1 MNNLRLNGKEVYVAP
16 FIPKRDRPQ
25 KNPDDIF
32 TNVFIKNIPETVN
45 DQLFKQHFS
54 KFGNITSAKLA
65 SDEESKSKGFGFVNY
80 ASHEEASACVNNV
93 NNTEFHGKILYAAR
107 AQSKAERAEQLKKKR
122 EEQANKYHGVNLYIK
137 NIDDS
142 VDEEK
147 LRKPF
152 SEFGSITSIKIMSTE
167 KGQSKGFGFVCFS
180 KADEAT
186 KALTKM
192 NNFMFEGKPLYVALA
207 QRKEQRRA
215 QLEAQHARNNLAR
228 MAQPGQL
235 GLNPPIGYG
244 PPMFYPQ
251 VPANQNRPFMY
262 PGQVGQ
268 PFPRNTRPYTAGQQG
283 GPGFQAQPALY
294 GAPNQP
300 GVNRGRGNNP
310 QRVAGPRPGGP
321 QGGRPPVQGGVPPQ
335 SVQQNQ
341 PRKPQSIGNQ
351 PKPTGEQDAGN
362 PIADAIYDHL
372 MQNYAGSVTEQIM
385 HRLIAL
391 GEQELVELSKDP
403 ARLDA
408 RANEIVLELN

>member
-1 MNNLRLNGKEVYVAP
+1 
-16 FIPKRDRPQ
+16 
-25 KNPDDIF
+25 
-32 TNVFIKNIPETVN
+32 
-45 DQLFKQHFS
+45 
-54 KFGNITSAKLA
+54 
-65 SDEESKSKGFGFVNY
+65 
-80 ASHEEASACVNNV
+80 
-93 NNTEFHGKILYAAR
+93 
-107 AQSKAERAEQLKKKR
+107 LKKKR

-152 SEFGSITSIKIMSTE
+152 SEFGSITSIKIMTTE

-180 KADEAT
+180 KPDEAT

-215 QLEAQHARNNLAR
+215 QLEAQHAQRNNLAR

-235 GLNPPIGYG
+235 GLNPPLGY

-262 PGQVGQ
+262 PGQVN
-268 PFPRNTRPYTAGQQG
+268 PNFPRNTRPYAAGQQ

-294 GAPNQP
+294 PNQG

-310 QRVAGPRPGGP
+310 QRVPGAPRPGP
-321 QGGRPPVQGGVPPQ
+321 QGGARPPAPGGVPQ
-335 SVQQNQ
+335 SAQ
-341 PRKPQSIGNQ
+341 PRKPQ
-351 PKPTGEQDAGN
+351 PAAKAGEESGN
-362 PIADAIYDHL
+362 PTTDAIYDHL
-372 MQNYAGSVTEQIM
+372 MQNYAGAVTEQIM
-385 HRLIAL
+385 SRLVATL
-391 GEQELVELSKDP
+391 AEQDLADLSKDLP
-403 ARLDA
+403 RLDA
-408 RANEIVLELN
+408 KASEIVAELNQ